1 VCWFWLGLAVIT
13 WTEKKNINVFE
24 LTMLI
29 VVVFIFNVFEL
40 AIFNVFEIEEYG
52 YLIFILIELLMFDY
66 VWNGRKKY

>member
-1 VCWFWLGLAVIT
+1 MCWFWLGLAVIT